1 MSRQRLA
8 AAVNR
13 MPTIQL
19 ADLDA
24 TAPLLVRRD
33 RKYLVPVS
41 DAGSLVEHLGP
52 SARILSIDRLRSF
65 QYESVYFDTPG
76 HTTYLA
82 AARRR
87 PRRFKVR
94 TRVYLDSGRC
104 VLEVKTRD
112 GRGRTVKERIEYPI
126 GLRTVLNDEAREFVT
141 ACPLIGEAAGSL
153 GPVLTTRYLRST
165 LLLPEGVR
173 VTVDLDFEAQA
184 PDGRT
189 VTLPGMAVVETKSK
203 RVPSA
208 ADRWLWEL
216 GHRPVRVSKFCTS
229 LAALETWLPAN
240 KWTRALRHPW
250 HVTRAISPAVAG

>member
-13 MPTIQL
+13 MPTIRL

-24 TAPLLVRRD
+24 AAPLLVRRD

-41 DAGSLVEHLGP
+41 DAGSLMEHLGQ

-65 QYESVYFDTPG
+65 RYESVLLRHARTCDVPRCPSTTAPVQGSDQGLSRQRPMPARSQDPG
-76 HTTYLA
+76 RA
-82 AARRR
+82 GS
-87 PRRFKVR
+87 
-94 TRVYLDSGRC
+94 DSEGADR
-104 VLEVKTRD
+104 LL
-112 GRGRTVKERIEYPI
+112 IE
-126 GLRTVLNDEAREFVT
+126 LRTVLNDEAREFVT
-141 ACPLIGEAAGSL
+141 ACRLIGEAAGSL

-173 VTVDLDFEAQA
+173 VTVDLDFEAQV
-184 PDGRT
+184 PDGRM
-189 VTLPGMAVVETKSK
+189 VTLPGMAVVETKSR

-216 GHRPVRVSKFCTS
+216 GHRPLRVSKFGTS

-240 KWTRALRHPW
+240 KWTQALRHPW
-250 HVTRAISPAVAG
+250 QVTRAMTPAVAG